1 MKTLGVSDSFSISNY
16 SHSDPVNNAITST
29 FHFSGI
35 DKGEV
40 EKSIGNLNSSK
51 VGTFKNIPTKCLKV
65 TSDICSPFLAA
76 IWNQELIFNKKFT
89 QKLNLAYITPVYK
102 KEVSTKVKNCRP
114 VSVLPTVSKILK

>member
-1 MKTLGVSDSFSISNY
+1 MKTLGISDSFSISNH